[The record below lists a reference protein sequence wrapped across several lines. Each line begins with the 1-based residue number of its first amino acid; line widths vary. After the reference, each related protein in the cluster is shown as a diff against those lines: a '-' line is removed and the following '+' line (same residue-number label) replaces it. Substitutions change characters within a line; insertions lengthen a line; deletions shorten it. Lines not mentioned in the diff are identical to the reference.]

1 MKLVLAIVSGDDAVK
16 VSTALIKQNFFVT
29 NISSTGGFLRDKSS
43 TFLIGTDDK
52 HVPEVLEIIKE
63 YSKTR
68 NKPIPK
74 AIIREFEMFEN
85 LPGEVKIGGATVF
98 VIDVDQFIKL

>member
-1 MKLVLAIVSGDDAVK
+1 MKLVLAIVSGDDANK
-16 VSTALIKQNFFVT
+16 VSSALIKQNFFVT
-29 NISSTGGFLRDKSS
+29 NIASTGGFLRDKSS

-52 HVPEVLEIIKE
+52 NIPEVLEIIKK

-74 AIIREFEMFEN
+74 SVIREFKMFEN
-85 LPGEVKIGGATVF
+85 LPGEVKMGGATVF